1 MLDRLTSDLQYHAK
15 ALTLR
20 ADRQGLIAANIA
32 NADTPN
38 FKARDVD
45 FATALANA
53 TGRTPGSAP
62 QATAA
67 AAGDGR
73 PAMLPVASRASADDN
88 GPLAAPSATL
98 STRDARH
105 LPAGGQAW
113 STASPEAKYRVPEQA
128 AMDGNTVELDRER
141 AAFADNAVKYE
152 ATLRFING
160 NVRTILSAIRGAD
173 A

>member
-53 TGRTPGSAP
+53 TGRTPGSAAP
-62 QATAA
+62 AA
-67 AAGDGR
+67 AADGR
-73 PAMLPVASRASADDN
+73 PAMLPVASRVSADDS
-88 GPLAAPSATL
+88 GPPAVPSATL

-105 LPAGGQAW
+105 LPTAGTGQAW
-113 STASPEAKYRVPEQA
+113 STASLDAKYRVPEQA

>member
-53 TGRTPGSAP
+53 TGRTPGSAAP
-62 QATAA
+62 AV

-73 PAMLPVASRASADDN
+73 PAMLPIASRVSADDS
-88 GPLAAPSATL
+88 GPLSVPSAAL

-113 STASPEAKYRVPEQA
+113 STASPDAKYRVPEQA

>member
-53 TGRTPGSAP
+53 TGRTPRSAAP
-62 QATAA
+62 AA
-67 AAGDGR
+67 AVGADGR
-73 PAMLPVASRASADDN
+73 AAMLPVASRVSADDG
-88 GPLAAPSATL
+88 GPLSVPATAL

-105 LPAGGQAW
+105 LPTTGQTW
-113 STASPEAKYRVPEQA
+113 STASPDAKYRVPEQA